1 MLQDKEHHQDL
12 GWDMPSDDATK
23 SHLASAFYVWILR
36 RQLPHTHTPS
46 GWVASS
52 IPGRKE
58 PLLVVRVTCL
68 LPGFVSK
75 SVNEATVGPE
85 PLYLEGLQLYEA
97 GVIAVAR
104 DGKAQLQTDRTC
116 LGGVGH
122 LSALILTILYLASN
136 LLTPHLMDKPQALPC
151 QPPTS
156 VTMLTLDKTM
166 EKSAPPAQMPR
177 ADL

>member
-1 MLQDKEHHQDL
+1 M
-12 GWDMPSDDATK
+12 
-23 SHLASAFYVWILR
+23 
-36 RQLPHTHTPS
+36 
-46 GWVASS
+46 
-52 IPGRKE
+52 
-58 PLLVVRVTCL
+58 
-68 LPGFVSK
+68 SK

-97 GVIAVAR
+97 EVIAVAR

-122 LSALILTILYLASN
+122 LSALILTILYLASK
-136 LLTPHLMDKPQALPC
+136 LLTPHLMDKAQALPC

-166 EKSAPPAQMPR
+166 EKSAPPPAQMPR

>member
-1 MLQDKEHHQDL
+1 MDL
-12 GWDMPSDDATK
+12 AKAVAT
-23 SHLASAFYVWILR
+23 
-36 RQLPHTHTPS
+36 HTHPPS

-97 GVIAVAR
+97 EVIAVAR
-104 DGKAQLQTDRTC
+104 DGKAQ
-116 LGGVGH
+116 
-122 LSALILTILYLASN
+122 
-136 LLTPHLMDKPQALPC
+136 
-151 QPPTS
+151 
-156 VTMLTLDKTM
+156 
-166 EKSAPPAQMPR
+166 
-177 ADL
+177 